1 MHSATQIC
9 VKPSSEFYPYFD
21 TIAALCNN
29 LRNAA
34 LYRTR
39 QVLTMVEKPFD
50 KLTANELEVYNEIA
64 YALPA
69 MGDKFKMPVKGK
81 QFLSVD
87 FLEALM
93 RATNN
98 PDFMAKGLPK
108 QTAQQV
114 LKEVAKNMKGFY
126 AGVRKYKKDHASFTG
141 KVKLPRYSEKGGRHT
156 IAFTNQDCVIY
167 EIKGKPGFH
176 EVKFPEI
183 KKRLY
188 IADMPLRGRLKQI
201 TVKPNHGNY
210 IVSLVFD
217 DEKETPVTRP
227 PHRMVGIDL
236 GVDNTAAITNNL
248 GLPCLLF
255 KGGVLKSINQLYNK
269 KMAAIQSE
277 QTKDTDKKFVM
288 TKKTHSLCVWRNNR
302 IEDTINKIGS
312 SIVAWC
318 CDNDVDTIV
327 IGHNT
332 HWKQNANMGK
342 KNNQTVV
349 QLPLY
354 KLILNIT
361 YRAERCGIRV
371 INREESYTSKASFL
385 DNDAIPTYGKN
396 DEEYKFSGKRVKRGL
411 YKAADGTVINADLNG
426 SANILRKEF
435 PDVFAS
441 HQPDFGNVIVIR
453 HPDLENAKN
462 NHKKQL
468 AEPKAISKSKT
479 KRLKAKGKM

>member
-9 VKPSSEFYPYFD
+9 VKPSSGFYSYFD

-64 YALPA
+64 YALPI

-98 PDFMAKGLPK
+98 PDFMAEGLSKQVAHHTLKG
-108 QTAQQV
+108 
-114 LKEVAKNMKGFY
+114 VAEDMKGFY
-126 AGVRKYKKDHASFTG
+126 AGIRKHKKDPTTFTG
-141 KVKLPRYSEKGGRHT
+141 KVKLPRYGEKGGRHT
-156 IAFTNQDCVIY
+156 IVFTNQDCVIY
-167 EIKGKPGFH
+167 EIKNKPGFH
-176 EVKFPEI
+176 EVKFPET

-188 IADMPLRGRLKQI
+188 IADMPLCGRLKQI

-210 IVSLVFD
+210 IVSFVFD
-217 DEKETPVTRP
+217 NGKENPVARL
-227 PHRMVGIDL
+227 PHHMVGIDL

-255 KGGVLKSINQLYNK
+255 KGGALKSINQLYNK
-269 KMAAIQSE
+269 KMAAIQYE
-277 QTKDTDKKFVM
+277 QTKGTDEKFVM
-288 TKKTHSLCVWRNNR
+288 TKEAHSLCVWRNNR
-302 IEDTINKIGS
+302 IEDTINKIGNN
-312 SIVAWC
+312 IVAWC

-342 KNNQTVV
+342 KNNQTFV

-371 INREESYTSKASFL
+371 IKREESYTSKASFL
-385 DNDAIPTYGKN
+385 DNDVIPTFGKN
-396 DEEYKFSGKRVKRGL
+396 DEEYKFSGKRIKRGL
-411 YKAADGTVINADLNG
+411 YKAADGTIINADLNG
-426 SANILRKEF
+426 SANILRKEVS
-435 PDVFAS
+435 DAFAS
-441 HQPDFGNVIVIR
+441 HQPDFGNVIIIR

-462 NHKKQL
+462 NRKKQL
-468 AEPKAISKSKT
+468 AAPKVISKSKA

>member
-9 VKPSSEFYPYFD
+9 VKPSSGFYSYFD

-29 LRNAA
+29 LRNSA

-64 YALPA
+64 YALPI

-98 PDFMAKGLPK
+98 PDFMAEGLSKQVAHHTLKG
-108 QTAQQV
+108 
-114 LKEVAKNMKGFY
+114 VAEDMKGFY
-126 AGVRKYKKDHASFTG
+126 AGIRKHKKDPTTFTG
-141 KVKLPRYSEKGGRHT
+141 NVKLPRYGEKGGRHT
-156 IAFTNQDCVIY
+156 IVFTNQDCVIY
-167 EIKGKPGFH
+167 EIKNKPGFH
-176 EVKFPEI
+176 EVKFPET

-188 IADMPLRGRLKQI
+188 IADMPLCGRLKQI

-210 IVSLVFD
+210 IVSFVFD
-217 DEKETPVTRP
+217 NGKENPVARL
-227 PHRMVGIDL
+227 PHHMVGIDL

-255 KGGVLKSINQLYNK
+255 KGGALKSINQLYNK

-277 QTKDTDKKFVM
+277 QTKGTDEKFVM
-288 TKKTHSLCVWRNNR
+288 TKEAHSLCVWRNNR
-302 IEDTINKIGS
+302 IEDTINKIGNN
-312 SIVAWC
+312 IVAWC

-342 KNNQTVV
+342 KNNQTFV

-361 YRAERCGIRV
+361 YRAERYGIRV
-371 INREESYTSKASFL
+371 IKREESYTSKASFL
-385 DNDAIPTYGKN
+385 DNDVIPTFGKN
-396 DEEYKFSGKRVKRGL
+396 DEEYKFSGKRIKRGL
-411 YKAADGTVINADLNG
+411 YKAADGTIINADLNG
-426 SANILRKEF
+426 SANILRKEVS
-435 PDVFAS
+435 DAFAS
-441 HQPDFGNVIVIR
+441 HQPDFGNVIIIR

-462 NHKKQL
+462 NRKKQL
-468 AEPKAISKSKT
+468 AAPKVISKSKA

>member
-1 MHSATQIC
+1 MGIFLGNYCKATNFC
-9 VKPSSEFYPYFD
+9 VKPSSGFYSYFD

-64 YALPA
+64 YALPI

-98 PDFMAKGLPK
+98 PDFMAEGLSKQVAHHTLKG
-108 QTAQQV
+108 
-114 LKEVAKNMKGFY
+114 VAEDMKGFY
-126 AGVRKYKKDHASFTG
+126 AGIRKHKKDPTTFTG
-141 KVKLPRYSEKGGRHT
+141 KVKLPRYGEKGGRHT
-156 IAFTNQDCVIY
+156 IVFTNQDCVIY
-167 EIKGKPGFH
+167 EIKNKPGFH
-176 EVKFPEI
+176 EVKFPET

-188 IADMPLRGRLKQI
+188 IADMPLCGRLKQI

-210 IVSLVFD
+210 IVSFVFD
-217 DEKETPVTRP
+217 NGKENPVARL
-227 PHRMVGIDL
+227 PHHMVGIDL

-255 KGGVLKSINQLYNK
+255 KGGALKSINQLYNK

-277 QTKDTDKKFVM
+277 QTKGTDEKFVM
-288 TKKTHSLCVWRNNR
+288 TKEAHSLCVWRNNR
-302 IEDTINKIGS
+302 IEDTINKIGNN
-312 SIVAWC
+312 IVAWC

-342 KNNQTVV
+342 KNNQTFV

-371 INREESYTSKASFL
+371 IKREESYTSKASFL
-385 DNDAIPTYGKN
+385 DNDVIPTFGKN
-396 DEEYKFSGKRVKRGL
+396 DEEYKFSGKRIKRGL
-411 YKAADGTVINADLNG
+411 YKAADGTIINADLNG
-426 SANILRKEF
+426 SANILRKEVS
-435 PDVFAS
+435 DAFAS
-441 HQPDFGNVIVIR
+441 HQPDFGNVIIIR

-462 NHKKQL
+462 SLLRQ
-468 AEPKAISKSKT
+468 KSSANQK
-479 KRLKAKGKM
+479 LNA

>member
-1 MHSATQIC
+1 
-9 VKPSSEFYPYFD
+9 
-21 TIAALCNN
+21 
-29 LRNAA
+29 
-34 LYRTR
+34 
-39 QVLTMVEKPFD
+39 
-50 KLTANELEVYNEIA
+50 
-64 YALPA
+64 
-69 MGDKFKMPVKGK
+69 
-81 QFLSVD
+81 
-87 FLEALM
+87 
-93 RATNN
+93 
-98 PDFMAKGLPK
+98 
-108 QTAQQV
+108 
-114 LKEVAKNMKGFY
+114 MKGFY
-126 AGVRKYKKDHASFTG
+126 ASVREHKKDPASFTG
-141 KVKLPRYSEKGGRHT
+141 KVKLPRYGEKGGRHT
-156 IAFTNQDCVIY
+156 IVFTNQDCVIY
-167 EIKGKPGFH
+167 EIKSKPGFH

-217 DEKETPVTRP
+217 DKKEIPVTRP

-277 QTKDTDKKFVM
+277 QTKGTDKKFVM

-302 IEDTINKIGS
+302 IEDTINKIGR

-342 KNNQTVV
+342 KNNQTFV

-396 DEEYKFSGKRVKRGL
+396 DEEYKFSGKRIKRGL

-435 PDVFAS
+435 PDAFAS

-468 AEPKAISKSKT
+468 AEPKTISKSKT

>member
-9 VKPSSEFYPYFD
+9 VKPSSGFYSYFD

-64 YALPA
+64 YALPI

-98 PDFMAKGLPK
+98 PDFMAEGLSKQVAHHTLKG
-108 QTAQQV
+108 
-114 LKEVAKNMKGFY
+114 VAEDMKGFY
-126 AGVRKYKKDHASFTG
+126 AGIRKHKKDPTTFTG
-141 KVKLPRYSEKGGRHT
+141 KVKLPRYGEKGGRHT
-156 IAFTNQDCVIY
+156 IVFTNQDCVIY
-167 EIKGKPGFH
+167 EIKNKPGFH
-176 EVKFPEI
+176 EVKFPET

-188 IADMPLRGRLKQI
+188 IADMPLCGRLKQI

-210 IVSLVFD
+210 IVSFVFD
-217 DEKETPVTRP
+217 NGKENPVARL
-227 PHRMVGIDL
+227 PHHMVGIDL

-255 KGGVLKSINQLYNK
+255 KGGALKSINQLYNK

-277 QTKDTDKKFVM
+277 QTKGTDEKFVM
-288 TKKTHSLCVWRNNR
+288 TKEAHSLCVWRNNR
-302 IEDTINKIGS
+302 IEDTINKIGNN
-312 SIVAWC
+312 IVAWC

-332 HWKQNANMGK
+332 HWKRNANMGK
-342 KNNQTVV
+342 KNNQTFV

-371 INREESYTSKASFL
+371 IKREESYTSKASFL
-385 DNDAIPTYGKN
+385 DNDVIPTFGKN
-396 DEEYKFSGKRVKRGL
+396 DEEYKFSGKRIKRGL
-411 YKAADGTVINADLNG
+411 YKAADGTIINADLNG
-426 SANILRKEF
+426 SANILRKEVS
-435 PDVFAS
+435 DAFAS
-441 HQPDFGNVIVIR
+441 HQPDFGNVIIIR
-453 HPDLENAKN
+453 HPDLENAKYN
-462 NHKKQL
+462 RKKQL
-468 AEPKAISKSKT
+468 AAPKVISKSKA

>member
-1 MHSATQIC
+1 M
-9 VKPSSEFYPYFD
+9 
-21 TIAALCNN
+21 
-29 LRNAA
+29 
-34 LYRTR
+34 
-39 QVLTMVEKPFD
+39 
-50 KLTANELEVYNEIA
+50 
-64 YALPA
+64 
-69 MGDKFKMPVKGK
+69 
-81 QFLSVD
+81 
-87 FLEALM
+87 
-93 RATNN
+93 
-98 PDFMAKGLPK
+98 
-108 QTAQQV
+108 
-114 LKEVAKNMKGFY
+114 
-126 AGVRKYKKDHASFTG
+126 
-141 KVKLPRYSEKGGRHT
+141 
-156 IAFTNQDCVIY
+156 FTNQDCVIY
-167 EIKGKPGFH
+167 EIKSKPGFH

-277 QTKDTDKKFVM
+277 QTKGTDKKFVM

-342 KNNQTVV
+342 KNNQTFV

-385 DNDAIPTYGKN
+385 DNDVIPTYGKE
-396 DEEYKFSGKRVKRGL
+396 DENYKFSGKRIKRGL

-435 PDVFAS
+435 PDAFAS
-441 HQPDFGNVIVIR
+441 HQPDFGNVIIIR

-462 NHKKQL
+462 NRKKQL

>member
-9 VKPSSEFYPYFD
+9 VKPGSEFYPYFD

-64 YALPA
+64 FALPK
-69 MGDKFKMPVKGK
+69 MGNRYKMPVKGK
-81 QFLSVD
+81 QFLNYN
-87 FLEALM
+87 FLDALLKV
-93 RATNN
+93 TKN
-98 PDFMAKGLPK
+98 PDYFAVGLPK
-108 QTAQQV
+108 HTAQQV
-114 LKEVAKNMKGFY
+114 LKEVVKNMKSFY
-126 AGVRKYKKDHASFTG
+126 AGIRKHKKDPAAFTG
-141 KVKLPRYSEKGGRHT
+141 KVKLPRYGEKGGKHT
-156 IAFTNQDCVIY
+156 AVFSNQECVIY
-167 EIKGKPGFH
+167 DIKNKPGFH
-176 EVKFPEI
+176 EIKFPGI

-201 TVKPNHGNY
+201 TVSPSHGNFV
-210 IVSLVFD
+210 ISLIFD
-217 DEKETPVTRP
+217 DGKAVPVTRP

-277 QTKDTDKKFVM
+277 QTKGTDKKFAM
-288 TKKTHSLCVWRNNR
+288 TKEAHDLCIWRNNR

-318 CDNDVDTIV
+318 YGNNVDTIV

-332 HWKQNANMGK
+332 RWKQNANMGK
-342 KNNQTVV
+342 KNNQTFV

-354 KLILNIT
+354 KLILSIT

-385 DNDAIPTYGKN
+385 DNDVIPTYGKE
-396 DEEYKFSGKRVKRGL
+396 DENYKFSGKRIKRGL

-435 PDVFAS
+435 PGAFAS

-453 HPDLENAKN
+453 HPNVLVK
-462 NHKKQL
+462 L
-468 AEPKAISKSKT
+468 AVSYLQAI
-479 KRLKAKGKM
+479 

>member
-9 VKPSSEFYPYFD
+9 VKPSSGFYSYFD

-64 YALPA
+64 YALPI

-98 PDFMAKGLPK
+98 PDFMAEGLSKQVAHHTLKG
-108 QTAQQV
+108 
-114 LKEVAKNMKGFY
+114 VAENMKGFY
-126 AGVRKYKKDHASFTG
+126 AGIRKHKKDPTTFTG
-141 KVKLPRYSEKGGRHT
+141 KVKLPRYGEKGGRHT
-156 IAFTNQDCVIY
+156 IVFTNQDCVIY
-167 EIKGKPGFH
+167 EIKNKPGFH
-176 EVKFPEI
+176 EVKFPET

-188 IADMPLRGRLKQI
+188 IADMPLCGRLKQI

-210 IVSLVFD
+210 IVSFVFD
-217 DEKETPVTRP
+217 NGKENPVARL
-227 PHRMVGIDL
+227 PHHMVGIDL

-255 KGGVLKSINQLYNK
+255 KGGALKSINQLYNK

-277 QTKDTDKKFVM
+277 QTKGTDEKFVM
-288 TKKTHSLCVWRNNR
+288 TKEAHSLCVWRNNR
-302 IEDTINKIGS
+302 IEDTINKIGNN
-312 SIVAWC
+312 IVAWC

-342 KNNQTVV
+342 KNNQTFV

-371 INREESYTSKASFL
+371 IKREESYTSKASFL
-385 DNDAIPTYGKN
+385 DNDVIPTFGKN
-396 DEEYKFSGKRVKRGL
+396 DEEYKFSGKRIKRGL
-411 YKAADGTVINADLNG
+411 YKAADGTIINADLNG
-426 SANILRKEF
+426 SANILRKEVS
-435 PDVFAS
+435 DAFAS
-441 HQPDFGNVIVIR
+441 HQPDFGNVIIIR
-453 HPDLENAKN
+453 HSDLENAKN
-462 NHKKQL
+462 NRKKQL
-468 AEPKAISKSKT
+468 AAPKVISKSKA

>member
-141 KVKLPRYSEKGGRHT
+141 KVKLPRYSEK
-156 IAFTNQDCVIY
+156 
-167 EIKGKPGFH
+167 
-176 EVKFPEI
+176 
-183 KKRLY
+183 
-188 IADMPLRGRLKQI
+188 
-201 TVKPNHGNY
+201 
-210 IVSLVFD
+210 
-217 DEKETPVTRP
+217 
-227 PHRMVGIDL
+227 
-236 GVDNTAAITNNL
+236 
-248 GLPCLLF
+248 
-255 KGGVLKSINQLYNK
+255 
-269 KMAAIQSE
+269 
-277 QTKDTDKKFVM
+277 
-288 TKKTHSLCVWRNNR
+288 
-302 IEDTINKIGS
+302 
-312 SIVAWC
+312 
-318 CDNDVDTIV
+318 
-327 IGHNT
+327 
-332 HWKQNANMGK
+332 
-342 KNNQTVV
+342 
-349 QLPLY
+349 
-354 KLILNIT
+354 
-361 YRAERCGIRV
+361 
-371 INREESYTSKASFL
+371 
-385 DNDAIPTYGKN
+385 
-396 DEEYKFSGKRVKRGL
+396 
-411 YKAADGTVINADLNG
+411 AADTL
-426 SANILRKEF
+426 LRLR
-435 PDVFAS
+435 
-441 HQPDFGNVIVIR
+441 IR
-453 HPDLENAKN
+453 IA
-462 NHKKQL
+462 
-468 AEPKAISKSKT
+468 
-479 KRLKAKGKM
+479 

>member
-9 VKPSSEFYPYFD
+9 VKPSSGFYSYFD

-64 YALPA
+64 YALQI

-98 PDFMAKGLPK
+98 PDFMAEGLSKQVAHHTLKG
-108 QTAQQV
+108 
-114 LKEVAKNMKGFY
+114 VAEDMKGFY
-126 AGVRKYKKDHASFTG
+126 AGIRKHKKDPTTFTG
-141 KVKLPRYSEKGGRHT
+141 KVKLPRYGEKGGRHT
-156 IAFTNQDCVIY
+156 IVFTNQDCVIY
-167 EIKGKPGFH
+167 EIKNKPGFH
-176 EVKFPEI
+176 EVKFPET

-188 IADMPLRGRLKQI
+188 IADMPLCGRLKQI

-210 IVSLVFD
+210 IVSFVFD
-217 DEKETPVTRP
+217 NGKENHVARL
-227 PHRMVGIDL
+227 PHHMVGIDL

-255 KGGVLKSINQLYNK
+255 KGGALKSINQLYNK

-277 QTKDTDKKFVM
+277 QTKGTDEKFVM
-288 TKKTHSLCVWRNNR
+288 TKEAHSLCVWRNNR
-302 IEDTINKIGS
+302 IEDTINKIGNN
-312 SIVAWC
+312 IVAWC

-342 KNNQTVV
+342 KNNQTFV

-371 INREESYTSKASFL
+371 IKREESYTSKASFL
-385 DNDAIPTYGKN
+385 DNDVIPTFGKN
-396 DEEYKFSGKRVKRGL
+396 DEEYKFSGKRIKRGL
-411 YKAADGTVINADLNG
+411 YKAADGTIINADLNG
-426 SANILRKEF
+426 SANILRKEVS
-435 PDVFAS
+435 DAFAS
-441 HQPDFGNVIVIR
+441 HQPDFGNVIIIR

-462 NHKKQL
+462 NRKKQL
-468 AEPKAISKSKT
+468 AAPKVISKSKA

>member
-9 VKPSSEFYPYFD
+9 VKPSSGFYSYFD

-64 YALPA
+64 YALPI

-98 PDFMAKGLPK
+98 PDFMAEGLSKQVAHHTLKG
-108 QTAQQV
+108 
-114 LKEVAKNMKGFY
+114 VAEDMKGFY
-126 AGVRKYKKDHASFTG
+126 AGIRKHKKDPTTFTG
-141 KVKLPRYSEKGGRHT
+141 KVKLPRYGEKGGRHT
-156 IAFTNQDCVIY
+156 IVFTNQDCVIY
-167 EIKGKPGFH
+167 EIKNKPGFH
-176 EVKFPEI
+176 EVKFPET

-188 IADMPLRGRLKQI
+188 IADMPLCGRLKQI

-210 IVSLVFD
+210 IVSFVFD
-217 DEKETPVTRP
+217 NGKENPVARL
-227 PHRMVGIDL
+227 PHHMVGIDL

-255 KGGVLKSINQLYNK
+255 KGGALKSINQLYNK

-277 QTKDTDKKFVM
+277 QTKGTDEKFVM
-288 TKKTHSLCVWRNNR
+288 TKEAHSLCVWRNNR
-302 IEDTINKIGS
+302 IEDTINKIGNN
-312 SIVAWC
+312 IVAWC

-342 KNNQTVV
+342 KNNQTFV

-354 KLILNIT
+354 KLILNT

-371 INREESYTSKASFL
+371 IKREESYTSKASFL
-385 DNDAIPTYGKN
+385 DNDVIPTFGKN
-396 DEEYKFSGKRVKRGL
+396 DEEYKFSGKRIKRGL
-411 YKAADGTVINADLNG
+411 YKAADGTIINADLNG
-426 SANILRKEF
+426 SANILRKEVS
-435 PDVFAS
+435 DAFAS
-441 HQPDFGNVIVIR
+441 HQPDFVIIIR

-462 NHKKQL
+462 NRKKQL
-468 AEPKAISKSKT
+468 AAPKVISKSKA

>member
-9 VKPSSEFYPYFD
+9 VKPSSGFYSYFD

-64 YALPA
+64 YALPI
-69 MGDKFKMPVKGK
+69 MGDKFKLPVKGK

-98 PDFMAKGLPK
+98 PDFMAEGLSKQVAHHTLKG
-108 QTAQQV
+108 
-114 LKEVAKNMKGFY
+114 VAEDMKGFY
-126 AGVRKYKKDHASFTG
+126 AGIRKHKKDPTTFTG
-141 KVKLPRYSEKGGRHT
+141 KVKLPRYGEKGGRHT
-156 IAFTNQDCVIY
+156 IVFTNQDCVIY
-167 EIKGKPGFH
+167 EIKNKPGFH
-176 EVKFPEI
+176 EVKFPET

-188 IADMPLRGRLKQI
+188 IADMPLCGRLKQI

-210 IVSLVFD
+210 IVSFVFD
-217 DEKETPVTRP
+217 NGKENPVARL
-227 PHRMVGIDL
+227 PHHMVGIDL

-255 KGGVLKSINQLYNK
+255 KGGALKSINQLYNK

-277 QTKDTDKKFVM
+277 QTKGTDEKFVM
-288 TKKTHSLCVWRNNR
+288 TKEAHSLCVWRNNR
-302 IEDTINKIGS
+302 IEDTINKIGNN
-312 SIVAWC
+312 IVAWC

-332 HWKQNANMGK
+332 HWKRNANMGK
-342 KNNQTVV
+342 KNNQTFV

-371 INREESYTSKASFL
+371 IKREESYTSKASFL
-385 DNDAIPTYGKN
+385 DNDVIPTFGKN
-396 DEEYKFSGKRVKRGL
+396 DEEYKFSGKRIKRGL
-411 YKAADGTVINADLNG
+411 YKAADGTIINADLNG
-426 SANILRKEF
+426 SANILRKEVS
-435 PDVFAS
+435 DAFAS
-441 HQPDFGNVIVIR
+441 HQPDFGNVIIIR

-462 NHKKQL
+462 NRKKQL
-468 AEPKAISKSKT
+468 AAPKVISKSKA

>member
-9 VKPSSEFYPYFD
+9 VKPSSGFYSYFD

-64 YALPA
+64 YALPI

-98 PDFMAKGLPK
+98 PDFMAEGLSKQVAHHTLKG
-108 QTAQQV
+108 
-114 LKEVAKNMKGFY
+114 VAEDMKGFY
-126 AGVRKYKKDHASFTG
+126 AGIRKHKKDPTTFTG
-141 KVKLPRYSEKGGRHT
+141 KVKLPRYGEKGGRHT
-156 IAFTNQDCVIY
+156 IVFTNQDCVIY
-167 EIKGKPGFH
+167 EIKNKPGFH
-176 EVKFPEI
+176 EVKFPET

-188 IADMPLRGRLKQI
+188 IADMPLCGRLKQI

-210 IVSLVFD
+210 IVSFVFD
-217 DEKETPVTRP
+217 NGKENPVARL
-227 PHRMVGIDL
+227 PHHMVGIDL

-255 KGGVLKSINQLYNK
+255 KGSALKSINQLYNK

-277 QTKDTDKKFVM
+277 QTKGTDEKFVM
-288 TKKTHSLCVWRNNR
+288 TKEAHSLCVWRNNR
-302 IEDTINKIGS
+302 IEDTINKIGNN
-312 SIVAWC
+312 IVAWC

-342 KNNQTVV
+342 KNNQTFV

-371 INREESYTSKASFL
+371 IKREESYTSKASFL
-385 DNDAIPTYGKN
+385 DNDVIPTFGKN
-396 DEEYKFSGKRVKRGL
+396 DEEYKFSGKRIKRGL
-411 YKAADGTVINADLNG
+411 YKAADGTIINADLNG
-426 SANILRKEF
+426 SANILRKEVS
-435 PDVFAS
+435 DAFAS
-441 HQPDFGNVIVIR
+441 HQPDFGNVIIIR

-462 NHKKQL
+462 NRKKQL
-468 AEPKAISKSKT
+468 AAPKVISKSKA

>member
-1 MHSATQIC
+1 M
-9 VKPSSEFYPYFD
+9 
-21 TIAALCNN
+21 
-29 LRNAA
+29 
-34 LYRTR
+34 
-39 QVLTMVEKPFD
+39 
-50 KLTANELEVYNEIA
+50 
-64 YALPA
+64 
-69 MGDKFKMPVKGK
+69 
-81 QFLSVD
+81 
-87 FLEALM
+87 
-93 RATNN
+93 
-98 PDFMAKGLPK
+98 
-108 QTAQQV
+108 
-114 LKEVAKNMKGFY
+114 
-126 AGVRKYKKDHASFTG
+126 
-141 KVKLPRYSEKGGRHT
+141 
-156 IAFTNQDCVIY
+156 
-167 EIKGKPGFH
+167 
-176 EVKFPEI
+176 
-183 KKRLY
+183 
-188 IADMPLRGRLKQI
+188 
-201 TVKPNHGNY
+201 
-210 IVSLVFD
+210 SLVFD

-277 QTKDTDKKFVM
+277 QTKGTDKKFVM

-342 KNNQTVV
+342 KNNQTFV

-396 DEEYKFSGKRVKRGL
+396 DEEYKFSGKRIKRGL

-435 PDVFAS
+435 PDAFAS

-468 AEPKAISKSKT
+468 AEPKTISKSKT

>member
-64 YALPA
+64 FALPK
-69 MGDKFKMPVKGK
+69 MGNRYKMPVKGK
-81 QFLSVD
+81 QFLNYN
-87 FLEALM
+87 FLDALLKV
-93 RATNN
+93 TKN
-98 PDFMAKGLPK
+98 PDYFAVGLPK
-108 QTAQQV
+108 HTAQQV
-114 LKEVAKNMKGFY
+114 LKEVVKNMKGFY
-126 AGVRKYKKDHASFTG
+126 VGIRKHKKDHAAFTG
-141 KVKLPRYSEKGGRHT
+141 KVKLPRYGEKGGKHT
-156 IAFTNQDCVIY
+156 AVFSNQECLIY
-167 EIKGKPGFH
+167 DIKNKPGFH
-176 EVKFPEI
+176 EIKFPGI

-188 IADMPLRGRLKQI
+188 IADMPIRGRLMQI

-217 DEKETPVTRP
+217 NGKENPVTRP

-236 GVDNTAAITNNL
+236 GVDNTATITNNL

-277 QTKDTDKKFVM
+277 QTKGTDKKFVM
-288 TKKTHSLCVWRNNR
+288 TKEAHGLCIWRNNR

-318 CDNDVDTIV
+318 YDNNVDTIV

-332 HWKQNANMGK
+332 RWKQNANMGK
-342 KNNQTVV
+342 KNNQTFV

-361 YRAERCGIRV
+361 YRAQRCGIRV

-385 DNDAIPTYGKN
+385 DNDVIPTYGKE
-396 DEEYKFSGKRVKRGL
+396 DENHKFSGKRIKRGL

-435 PDVFAS
+435 PDAFAS

-453 HPDLENAKN
+453 HPDLENAKITIRN
-462 NHKKQL
+462 SLPNQKPSASRKPN
-468 AEPKAISKSKT
+468 A
-479 KRLKAKGKM
+479 

>member
-1 MHSATQIC
+1 
-9 VKPSSEFYPYFD
+9 
-21 TIAALCNN
+21 
-29 LRNAA
+29 
-34 LYRTR
+34 
-39 QVLTMVEKPFD
+39 
-50 KLTANELEVYNEIA
+50 
-64 YALPA
+64 
-69 MGDKFKMPVKGK
+69 
-81 QFLSVD
+81 
-87 FLEALM
+87 
-93 RATNN
+93 
-98 PDFMAKGLPK
+98 
-108 QTAQQV
+108 
-114 LKEVAKNMKGFY
+114 MKGFY
-126 AGVRKYKKDHASFTG
+126 AGIRKHKKDPAVFTG
-141 KVKLPRYSEKGGRHT
+141 KVKLPRYGEKGGKHT
-156 IAFTNQDCVIY
+156 AVFSNQECVIY
-167 EIKGKPGFH
+167 DIKNKPGFH
-176 EVKFPEI
+176 EIKFPGI

-188 IADMPLRGRLKQI
+188 IADMPIRGRLMQI

-217 DEKETPVTRP
+217 DEKENPVTRP

-277 QTKDTDKKFVM
+277 QTKGTDKKFVI
-288 TKKTHSLCVWRNNR
+288 TKEAHGLCIWRNNR

-318 CDNDVDTIV
+318 YDNNVDTIV

-332 HWKQNANMGK
+332 RWKQNANMGK
-342 KNNQTVV
+342 KNNQTFV

-385 DNDAIPTYGKN
+385 DNDVIPTYGKE
-396 DEEYKFSGKRVKRGL
+396 DENHKFSGKRIKRGL

-435 PDVFAS
+435 PDAFAS
-441 HQPDFGNVIVIR
+441 HQPDFGNVIIIR